1 MAVYNSIIDVI
12 GNTPLLKLDSKKTG
26 LKNVD
31 LYAKLEYMNPFGS
44 LKDRT
49 AYGMLKDDIED
60 ISKKGQEFIEASSG
74 NTIKAIQSIAGLYGV
89 KSTSVTNRIRV
100 PEVKDILLTM
110 GVNIVEVPGKSSCID
125 PTNPED
131 PLYIIEN
138 MMNENKDKYVYPN
151 QYYNEKNPQTHEDT
165 TGKEIAD
172 DIGKVDYL
180 FATLGTTGSSQGVF
194 KRLKRDNKTLK
205 AIGVAATR
213 DDYIPGIRNQ
223 NDLMD
228 VGIYD
233 KSIYDETIY
242 ETSSNAIEGMLD
254 LIRNHGVLA
263 GPTSGAVYSVA
274 LNKLKELDNSLN
286 KKVKAVVIL
295 CDRMEWYMSYLKE
308 RKPEVFKLEAKPN
321 SIQNYEFSEDD
332 LEEVPNN
339 SIDEFIKDKQTMIID
354 IRSNLAYRMG
364 HIPSS
369 INITD
374 SFLEEIIDNRFPFP
388 KETRLIITCAR
399 GNSSKRIAA
408 YLRKQGYDSFSLKG
422 GILQLKRDGYNL
434 HTIK

>member
-12 GNTPLLKLDSKKTG
+12 GNTPLLKLDGNKTG
-26 LKNVD
+26 LKNIE

-49 AYGMLKDDIED
+49 ALGMLKDDIEN
-60 ISKKGQEFIEASSG
+60 IAKNGQEFIEASSG
-74 NTIKAIQSIAGLYGV
+74 NTIKAMQSIAGIYGV

-100 PEVKDILLTM
+100 PEMRDILLTI
-110 GVNIVEVPGKSSCID
+110 GINIVEVPGKSSCID

-151 QYYNEKNPQTHEDT
+151 QYYNEKNPQIHEDT

-172 DIGKVDYL
+172 DIGEVDYL
-180 FATLGTTGSSQGVF
+180 FATLGTTGSSQGVI
-194 KRLKRDNKTLK
+194 KRLKKDNKNLK
-205 AIGVAATR
+205 AIGVAAAR

-233 KSIYDETIY
+233 KSIYDKTIY

-263 GPTSGAVYSVA
+263 GPTSGAVHTVA
-274 LNKLKELDNSLN
+274 LKKLKELDNSLN
-286 KKVKAVVIL
+286 HKVKAVVIL

-308 RKPEVFKLEAKPN
+308 RKPEIFKLDAKPD
-321 SIQNYEFSEDD
+321 SIKNYEFSEDHLKEVSSD
-332 LEEVPNN
+332 SIEEFV
-339 SIDEFIKDKQTMIID
+339 KDKQTMIID

-364 HIPSS
+364 HIPDS

-374 SFLEEIIDNRFPFP
+374 SFLEEMIDNRYPFS
-388 KETRLIITCAR
+388 KSTKLVITCAR
-399 GNSSKRIAA
+399 GNSSKRYAG
-408 YLRKQGYDSFSLKG
+408 YLRKQGYNSFSLEG
-422 GILQLKRDGYNL
+422 GVLGYKKCGNKL
-434 HTIK
+434 ITE